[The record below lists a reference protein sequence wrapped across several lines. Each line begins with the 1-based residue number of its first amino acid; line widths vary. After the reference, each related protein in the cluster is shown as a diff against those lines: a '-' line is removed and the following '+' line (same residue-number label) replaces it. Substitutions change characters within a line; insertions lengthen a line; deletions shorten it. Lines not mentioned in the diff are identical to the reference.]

1 MSSRAVKQFR
11 AKNPTQHLILT
22 SMATS
27 MLAERQKKPYRRNS
41 DGGLGMTSE
50 EVEEE
55 GRGRQKRRGAG
66 KRVTW
71 SSSLL
76 HFRSISPRVS
86 RPSSGIRYPSSPYV
100 FHRSPSPP
108 APVTAR
114 VTQEPT
120 PFDWRPKTG
129 TEMETEDRT
138 TEEDTSMSSGGGESW
153 SNSSSQPS
161 GPGSWRSIPISRLD
175 LRLDL
180 SCVLGDKGGSW
191 HFYGIFMAI
200 IYVIINNDLIL
211 GLGQGA
217 VSLSFQTFWLHW
229 CLRAK
234 ERD

>member
-41 DGGLGMTSE
+41 DGGLGIISE

-55 GRGRQKRRGAG
+55 GRGRAKRRGAG

-76 HFRSISPRVS
+76 QFRSISPRVS

-120 PFDWRPKTG
+120 AFDWRPKTG
-129 TEMETEDRT
+129 GT
-138 TEEDTSMSSGGGESW
+138 ESW
-153 SNSSSQPS
+153 SSSPSQAS

-180 SCVLGDKGGSW
+180 PCVLGE
-191 HFYGIFMAI
+191 
-200 IYVIINNDLIL
+200 
-211 GLGQGA
+211 
-217 VSLSFQTFWLHW
+217 T
-229 CLRAK
+229 RAPA
-234 ERD
+234 DITLQ

>member
-11 AKNPTQHLILT
+11 ARNPTQHLILT

-27 MLAERQKKPYRRNS
+27 MLAERQKKPYRRLS
-41 DGGLGMTSE
+41 DVGVTSE
-50 EVEEE
+50 EVEDE

-76 HFRSISPRVS
+76 QVRSISPRVS

-114 VTQEPT
+114 IGQEST
-120 PFDWRPKTG
+120 AFDWR
-129 TEMETEDRT
+129 MEADRKM
-138 TEEDTSMSSGGGESW
+138 EEDGDSEEDKSLPGGAESW
-153 SNSSSQPS
+153 NS
-161 GPGSWRSIPISRLD
+161 GPSSWRTIPISRLD

-180 SCVLGDKGGSW
+180 SCVLGDQGS
-191 HFYGIFMAI
+191 
-200 IYVIINNDLIL
+200 
-211 GLGQGA
+211 
-217 VSLSFQTFWLHW
+217 S
-229 CLRAK
+229 
-234 ERD
+234 

>member
-41 DGGLGMTSE
+41 DGGLGITSE

-55 GRGRQKRRGAG
+55 GRGRAKRRGAG

-76 HFRSISPRVS
+76 QFRSISPRVS

-120 PFDWRPKTG
+120 AFDWRPKTG
-129 TEMETEDRT
+129 GTEMEEERN
-138 TEEDTSMSSGGGESW
+138 TEEDSVMSGGTESW
-153 SNSSSQPS
+153 SSSPSQAS

-180 SCVLGDKGGSW
+180 PCVLGGDQATS
-191 HFYGIFMAI
+191 
-200 IYVIINNDLIL
+200 
-211 GLGQGA
+211 
-217 VSLSFQTFWLHW
+217 
-229 CLRAK
+229 
-234 ERD
+234 

>member
-11 AKNPTQHLILT
+11 AKNPTQHLILH

-41 DGGLGMTSE
+41 DGGLGITSE

-55 GRGRQKRRGAG
+55 GRGRAKRRGAG

-76 HFRSISPRVS
+76 QFRSISPRVS

-120 PFDWRPKTG
+120 AFDWRPKTG
-129 TEMETEDRT
+129 TEVEEERN
-138 TEEDTSMSSGGGESW
+138 TEEDTAMAGGTEAW
-153 SNSSSQPS
+153 SSSSQPS

-180 SCVLGDKGGSW
+180 SCVLGDQGS
-191 HFYGIFMAI
+191 
-200 IYVIINNDLIL
+200 
-211 GLGQGA
+211 
-217 VSLSFQTFWLHW
+217 S
-229 CLRAK
+229 
-234 ERD
+234 